1 MKAKTRMKVREA
13 TEDDLE
19 DLAIISRTTWDG
31 EDYLERVSRGW
42 INQKDFFV
50 GEIEGRVIACGKIS
64 TLPGE
69 VAWLEGLR
77 VHNDFKGKGYGRILS
92 DKILQI
98 AREKVEAGDFQSIEF
113 STYIKND
120 ESIGMAEKQGF
131 RATELFHVLSIEN
144 PPVLKDPA
152 VLSLFSPTSKDF
164 SIYPEHAPCG
174 WKYINHQTADSL
186 NWMKENAGFWKVAT
200 GAKFLAAH
208 RGSEISPLASALDD
222 PEGFIQGV
230 FAYAEKKRL
239 DYLELMIHGSH
250 KKLLAAAVKNGFSYW
265 NQQGVANLPVYRFF
279 DK

>member
-1 MKAKTRMKVREA
+1 MKKEMKIREA
-13 TEDDLE
+13 AAGDLE
-19 DLAIISRTTWDG
+19 DLAIISRATWNG
-31 EDYLERVSRGW
+31 EDYLERVSKGW
-42 INQKDFFV
+42 IDQRDFFV

-92 DKILQI
+92 DEILQV
-98 AREKVEAGDFQSIEF
+98 ARKKVMAGDFQSIEF

-120 ESIGMAEKQGF
+120 ESICMAEKQGF
-131 RATELFHVLSIEN
+131 RATELFHVLSMEN
-144 PPVLKDPA
+144 PPVLNDPA
-152 VLSLFSPTSKDF
+152 VITLISPSDKDF

-174 WKYINHQTADSL
+174 WKYINHRTTDSL
-186 NWMKENAGFWKVAT
+186 LWMKENAEFWKVST

-208 RGSEISPLASALDD
+208 RGSEISPLAAALDD

-230 FAYAEKKRL
+230 FAFAEKKRL

-250 KKLLAAAVKNGFSYW
+250 KELLTAAVKNGFSYW

-279 DK
+279 EQP